1 MKVRVAIIQE
11 SPVWMDL
18 GASLKKLARLIK
30 AAAKKGARLVVVG
43 ETWLPGYPAWL
54 DFCPGAAL
62 WDHAPTKAVFARLR
76 QNSIAVPGPETRFF
90 GLLAPELADVIS
102 QAGFDIARLM
112 KAFLQ

>member
-30 AAAKKGARLVVVG
+30 AAAKKGVKLVVVG

-54 DFCPGAAL
+54 DYCPGAAL
-62 WDHAPTKAVFARLR
+62 WDHAPTKTVFARLR
-76 QNSIAVPGPETRFF
+76 QNSIAVPGAETQF
-90 GLLAPELADVIS
+90 LANLRPN
-102 QAGFDIARLM
+102 
-112 KAFLQ
+112 